1 MEDVKRITD
10 FGIQEVGLL
19 NGSSVK
25 VRPLTFKEKRDYLTL
40 IGQYKDI
47 TPENIATSYLDM
59 QVEVAFFLIK
69 ILNPEVTKEVVD
81 NNLTGEAFKKILE
94 VAFYDPFT
102 MMGLGK

>member
-1 MEDVKRITD
+1 MEEKRTTE

-19 NGSSVK
+19 NGTKVK
-25 VRPLTFKEKRDYLTL
+25 IRPLTFKEKRDYLTL

-47 TPENIATSYLDM
+47 PPENMAMSYIDM
-59 QVEVAFFLIK
+59 QVDVAFFLIK
-69 ILNPEVTKEVVD
+69 ILNTEITKEIVET
-81 NNLTGEAFKKILE
+81 NLTGEAFKQLLE